1 MGKEILRIRM
11 VGRKK
16 TIEESRDND
25 TINKMLTNKRWTS
38 RITPLPHINSKF
50 KFNIMLLNFCVCI
63 KENTLPL

>member
-25 TINKMLTNKRWTS
+25 TINN
-38 RITPLPHINSKF
+38 
-50 KFNIMLLNFCVCI
+50 C
-63 KENTLPL
+63 